1 MMKTQ
6 KLLITL
12 AVANAALLL
21 FLLTHPHGPA
31 SQDVAPVIHG
41 RAHQVRLAQP
51 NLKMPDGTIGFPE
64 IVQLRL
70 AFLGDLLSSRLLI
83 KMVEKRR

>member
-21 FLLTHPHGPA
+21 FLLTHPHGLA
-31 SQDVAPVIHG
+31 SQVSPQNDNVC
-41 RAHQVRLAQP
+41 VRYS
-51 NLKMPDGTIGFPE
+51 G
-64 IVQLRL
+64 
-70 AFLGDLLSSRLLI
+70 LGSSAIL
-83 KMVEKRR
+83 MHPA